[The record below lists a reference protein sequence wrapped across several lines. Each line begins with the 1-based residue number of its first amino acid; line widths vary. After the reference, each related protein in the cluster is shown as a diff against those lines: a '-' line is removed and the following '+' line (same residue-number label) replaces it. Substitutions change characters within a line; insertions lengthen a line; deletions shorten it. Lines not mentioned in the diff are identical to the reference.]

1 MKPNKLTK
9 NLGKSFILILLV
21 VLPTYSLE
29 GNIND
34 GDEVIDLSY
43 PKPASADYASY
54 QMGFYG
60 GYIAGYV
67 VEQLVVFG
75 YITKAL
81 KSFAAGEKFVAVTAK
96 ATQTLTR
103 ITNKFGSSVAY
114 SLKSLDI
121 WGKAVHWGDDVQDGM
136 ATIVK
141 YGTKGQVDDVVEI
154 YGEDVAQNVYK
165 SAGKNMEETIIK
177 AKKGDFPDT
186 AFHIQDYDTVM
197 SHLDKYGYNE
207 RIFVGDPAYI
217 NMDLI
222 ESSKTM
228 NRGQLKKIVG
238 DLGLNKEIGDSNEIA
253 ILKIKNVKSKFKM
266 DTLNGIP
273 TEKYFDS
280 PLGIPNTGASV
291 GGLPERVINP
301 LFDLDINPE
310 VQIIKVIIK

>member
-81 KSFAAGEKFVAVTAK
+81 KSFAAGEKFIAVTEK
-96 ATQTLTR
+96 ATQALTR

-136 ATIVK
+136 AYVIKRT
-141 YGTKGQVDDVVEI
+141 TKGKPDEIFKALGEDATKRSFKVVGDNIDEWAKLQVDEFDIFIKDVDAWEGKLQVVQLDQPLDVWRVYGGETDLQGGWLTPVDPREWSIAKRKELLALPPENSAQLVKKVTIPKSQRVI
-154 YGEDVAQNVYK
+154 YGNVGPRY
-165 SAGKNMEETIIK
+165 
-177 AKKGDFPDT
+177 
-186 AFHIQDYDTVM
+186 
-197 SHLDKYGYNE
+197 
-207 RIFVGDPAYI
+207 
-217 NMDLI
+217 
-222 ESSKTM
+222 
-228 NRGQLKKIVG
+228 GQLGGGKQIR
-238 DLGLNKEIGDSNEIA
+238 LLSI
-253 ILKIKNVKSKFKM
+253 
-266 DTLNGIP
+266 
-273 TEKYFDS
+273 FDF
-280 PLGIPNTGASV
+280 G
-291 GGLPERVINP
+291 
-301 LFDLDINPE
+301 E
-310 VQIIKVIIK
+310 V

>member
-1 MKPNKLTK
+1 MPNRPENRQYPKQEIYKMRMIKIITWW
-9 NLGKSFILILLV
+9 ILISLFFSTLV
-21 VLPTYSLE
+21 YSISD
-29 GNIND
+29 INP
-34 GDEVIDLSY
+34 V
-43 PKPASADYASY
+43 
-54 QMGFYG
+54 
-60 GYIAGYV
+60 
-67 VEQLVVFG
+67 
-75 YITKAL
+75 ITKPCN
-81 KSFAAGEKFVAVTAK
+81 SFSTS
-96 ATQTLTR
+96 
-103 ITNKFGSSVAY
+103 KFGSSVAY

-253 ILKIKNVKSKFKM
+253 ILKGIQPNDLVVTSGQIKLQENAHV
-266 DTLNGIP
+266 
-273 TEKYFDS
+273 
-280 PLGIPNTGASV
+280 
-291 GGLPERVINP
+291 VIN
-301 LFDLDINPE
+301 N
-310 VQIIKVIIK
+310 KVMLE